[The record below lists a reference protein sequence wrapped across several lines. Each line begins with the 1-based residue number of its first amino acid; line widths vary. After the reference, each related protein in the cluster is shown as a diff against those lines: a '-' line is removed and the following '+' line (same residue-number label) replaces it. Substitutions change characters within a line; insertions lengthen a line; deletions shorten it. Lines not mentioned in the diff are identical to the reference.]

1 MKIRIELLS
10 DLCTT
15 SGETYNSLVDTD
27 ITYDEYGIPYIPAK
41 RIKGCIR
48 EAALEL
54 MEFGIINKEK
64 YDEVFGSE
72 GDNKSS
78 FWISNARLHNY
89 DAYIK
94 DINNF
99 GHKEIT
105 RPQNVIQR
113 FTYMRTQTSVDSHT
127 GVAKENSLRTMRVI
141 KKGLVFEAECGKLSD
156 SFDVNVV
163 KESVSLVKHIGISRT
178 RGLGLVNMSL
188 QDSECV
194 QKEDNHVQIT
204 KQELGENNRI
214 YY

>member
-89 DAYIK
+89 DATLKILIIL
-94 DINNF
+94 D
-99 GHKEIT
+99 
-105 RPQNVIQR
+105 
-113 FTYMRTQTSVDSHT
+113 
-127 GVAKENSLRTMRVI
+127 I
-141 KKGLVFEAECGKLSD
+141 KK
-156 SFDVNVV
+156 
-163 KESVSLVKHIGISRT
+163 
-178 RGLGLVNMSL
+178 
-188 QDSECV
+188 
-194 QKEDNHVQIT
+194 
-204 KQELGENNRI
+204 
-214 YY
+214 